1 MNYPT
6 MFSPR
11 SSVRELATSGG
22 YTAIDQTI
30 SRAPVSA
37 IEFAITP
44 SSLGL
49 VLVARS
55 ERGLCAVLFGDEPAG
70 LRRDLQARFPRAETT
85 ESPEALGDL
94 ADAVVAYIESPK
106 RGLDVPLDVRGTDF
120 QRTVWQALQ
129 EIPAGS
135 TASYSDIAARIGQ
148 PTAMRAVAQA
158 CGANALA
165 VVIPCHR
172 VVTVDGKVTGY
183 RWGVERKR
191 ALLDRE
197 AAGRSAES

>member
-1 MNYPT
+1 
-6 MFSPR
+6 MFSPQ
-11 SSVRELATSGG
+11 SSVRELAISGG
-22 YTAIDQTI
+22 YSAIDTTTA
-30 SRAPVSA
+30 RAPVTE
-37 IEFAITP
+37 IEFAITQ

-55 ERGLCAVLFGDEPAG
+55 ERGLCAVLFGDDEAE
-70 LRRDLQARFPRAETT
+70 LQRDLQSRFPRATVAEQ
-85 ESPEALGDL
+85 PEALGKL

-197 AAGRSAES
+197 AAGRSAEG